1 MKMTDRKHI
10 AVARFSALGD
20 VFMLFSVLEDA
31 TFQDSS
37 VSFTLFTRPDIAAN
51 LPRVS
56 GIRVVDLDVSG
67 DYRSWL
73 SQVVFFWGW
82 FRSNS
87 PNFVFDAHSHLRT
100 VVFYSVAY
108 LMGYKVKRFSKKRNL
123 RKLFLRKKIKS
134 LPNVQEEISLVM
146 ESFGVKYAS
155 PIFSLKPSPE
165 NLLEVKKNIW
175 IICPFSSKKTKSW
188 SLDKAIIVVKKLLS
202 EGRSII
208 ILGTEDELQNW
219 NYSHPNLSLASD
231 MRFSEK
237 EMWQMAKGA
246 IVCDSANQHI
256 AATYNVPSVI
266 LWMGTSPN
274 AGFRA
279 LNNNSISIEPENLK
293 CWPCSIAGLDYC
305 SRKDFACKDIPSGK
319 ILSAVEDLSK

>member
-1 MKMTDRKHI
+1 MTDRKHI

-56 GIRVVDLDVSG
+56 SIRVVDLDLSG

-87 PNFVFDAHSHLRT
+87 PNFVFDAHSHMRT

-123 RKLFLRKKIKS
+123 RKPFLRKKIKS
-134 LPNVQEEISLVM
+134 LPSVQEEISLVLK
-146 ESFGVKYAS
+146 SFDVKYAS
-155 PIFSLKPSPE
+155 PIFSLKPAPE
-165 NLLEVKKNIW
+165 NSLVVKKNIW

-188 SLDKAIIVVKKLLS
+188 PLDKVIIIIKELLS
-202 EGRSII
+202 EGKSII

-219 NYSHPNLSLASD
+219 NYSHPQLSIASD

-256 AATYNVPSVI
+256 AAAYNVPTVI
-266 LWMGTSPN
+266 LWMGTSPK

-279 LNNNSISIEPENLK
+279 LNNNSISIEPENLN
-293 CWPCSIAGLDYC
+293 CWPCSIAGLNYC

-319 ILSAVEDLSK
+319 IFSAVKDLS

>member
-1 MKMTDRKHI
+1 MTDRKHI

-20 VFMLFSVLEDA
+20 VFMLFSVMEDA

-51 LPRVS
+51 LPCVKS
-56 GIRVVDLDVSG
+56 IRVVDLDVSG

-73 SQVVFFWGW
+73 SQLSFFWGW

-100 VVFYSVAY
+100 VVFYSLAY

-123 RKLFLRKKIKS
+123 RKAFLRKKIKS
-134 LPNVQEEISLVM
+134 LPSIQEEISLVLK
-146 ESFGVKYAS
+146 SFGVKYNS
-155 PIFSLKPSPE
+155 PMFSLKPPPE
-165 NLLEVKKNIW
+165 NLLAVKKIIW

-188 SLDKAIIVVKKLLS
+188 PLHKAISVVEELLS
-202 EGRSII
+202 EGNSII
-208 ILGTEDELQNW
+208 IQGTEEELKNW
-219 NYSHPNLSLASD
+219 NYSHPQLSLASD

-237 EMWQMAKGA
+237 EMWLMAKGA

-256 AATYNVPSVI
+256 AAAYNVPSII
-266 LWMGTSPN
+266 LWMGTSPK

-279 LNNNSISIEPENLK
+279 LNNNSISIEPENLE
-293 CWPCSIAGLDYC
+293 CWPCSIAGLNYC

-319 ILSAVEDLSK
+319 IFSAVKDLSK